1 MKNDRCKNIFYIFDV
16 NCMKYVLNV
25 ELLFRWV
32 EEYNRKCEC
41 ECLVDFLFVL
51 CFVCRLVYLF
61 GFGFLGGGGGEYR
74 DLGNLVYNLI
84 FKFR

>member
-1 MKNDRCKNIFYIFDV
+1 MLDVKYLFYFS
-16 NCMKYVLNV
+16 C
-25 ELLFRWV
+25 ELFEICIICWFLFRWV

-51 CFVCRLVYLF
+51 CFVCGLVYLF